1 MEFEQRRSLRFENAT
16 VYSSLTQRSQG
27 EIKQESLLTDDFIVR
42 VGYRISLGSC
52 PRVIRVGRPS
62 WSQPRLWMN
71 AMNEAT
77 VGIGISKCNARPMF
91 NILVSR
97 NPFFLHTF
105 HNFILVSYILIIG
118 LSLHRSC
125 LFLCRIYFFGIF
137 SRHLHKVMH
146 KLRFASNYEW
156 SWIQLKYPV
165 ISLRTNLIDISL
177 YLEFP
182 KSFFFCSLYGPV
194 VAQV

>member
-1 MEFEQRRSLRFENAT
+1 MSARNTSGQAELISTAT
-16 VYSSLTQRSQG
+16 
-27 EIKQESLLTDDFIVR
+27 
-42 VGYRISLGSC
+42 
-52 PRVIRVGRPS
+52 
-62 WSQPRLWMN
+62 
-71 AMNEAT
+71 MNECYEWSHCGHRHFK
-77 VGIGISKCNARPMF
+77 VQRPTNVQHF
-91 NILVSR
+91 GFAQSI
-97 NPFFLHTF
+97 FLHTF

-137 SRHLHKVMH
+137 SSHLHKVMH